1 MKFSIKDF
9 FSKCDQIRSKL
20 RIWSHLLKESL
31 MENFIFCA
39 VSFINSYINYSN
51 IAWVSTNKTK
61 LKKTIWETKTSWRV
75 SYLIKTDLRMRPLLN
90 FLLNALNVYQINLFQ
105 VLLFMH
111 KIKTTASSRIFLC
124 NLILQKT

>member
-1 MKFSIKDF
+1 MKFSIKDL